1 MVGKPHIKTGK
12 MRSDYLNFKFIWGK
26 CWCGCG
32 IDLPDVRY
40 KWYLR
45 RYIVNHKNRG
55 KFGKDSAGYKT
66 GITEDKSRGYAT
78 IIRRHHKY
86 ADKRGRVYLH
96 RYLKEL
102 DLGRY
107 ITPEYD
113 IHHID
118 GNTRNNAPENL
129 MEILKSQHPVLEHTI
144 DMKDRQCVI
153 CNRKFEDIS
162 ELHRRQWYNNK
173 TTCFYCYSNK
183 RTKKSLDGG
192 DTQPTCL

>member
-12 MRSDYLNFKFIWGK
+12 MRSDYLNFKFILGK

-32 IDLPDVRY
+32 IDLPDIRY

-78 IIRRHHKY
+78 IIRRHHPFR
-86 ADKRGRVYLH
+86 DNRNRVYLH

-102 DLGRY
+102 DLGYY

-113 IHHID
+113 VDHINK
-118 GNTRNNAPENL
+118 NTRDNSPENL
-129 MEILKSQHPVLEHTI
+129 RTLLKSDHTIYHKTI
-144 DMKDRQCVI
+144 DMTGRTCILCGIKYEERVES
-153 CNRKFEDIS
+153 NK
-162 ELHRRQWYNNK
+162 RQWYRYK
-173 TTCFYCYSNK
+173 TGYICTACSI
-183 RTKKSLDGG
+183 RII
-192 DTQPTCL
+192 

>member
-1 MVGKPHIKTGK
+1 MENKKSHKSMKK
-12 MRSDYLNFKFIWGK
+12 MRSDYLNYSFKWGK

-32 IDLPDVRY
+32 TDLPSLRY

-45 RYIVNHKNRG
+45 RYINNHKNRG
-55 KFGKDSAGYKT
+55 KFGKHSAGYKT

-86 ADKRGRVYLH
+86 RDNRNRVYLH

-113 IHHID
+113 VHHRD

-129 MEILKSQHPVLEHTI
+129 MEILKSEHPVLEHTI
-144 DMKDRQCVI
+144 DMSDRRCVI
-153 CNRKFEDIS
+153 CDRKYDEIKGV
-162 ELHRRQWYNNK
+162 HQRHWYNNK
-173 TTCFYCYSNK
+173 TTCFYCYLKNG
-183 RTKKSLDGG
+183 RKKKD
-192 DTQPTCL
+192 